1 MSKSA
6 PIDSYKAV
14 VLGHSTASNVQNDGP
29 VIIVVIIIVVADWDF
44 GMRVQLLGKTLFPH
58 VKPYMD

>member
-1 MSKSA
+1 MIATKLLFLDIA
-6 PIDSYKAV
+6 Q
-14 VLGHSTASNVQNDGP
+14 LSNVQNDGP